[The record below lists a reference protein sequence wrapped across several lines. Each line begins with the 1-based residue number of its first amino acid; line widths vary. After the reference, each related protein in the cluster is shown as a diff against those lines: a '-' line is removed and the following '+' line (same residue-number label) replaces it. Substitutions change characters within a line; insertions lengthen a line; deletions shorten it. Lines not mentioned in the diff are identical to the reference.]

1 MNLQK
6 KLIQLSEYKC
16 SFKYVE
22 SYFLVSM
29 IYPESWSVIPS
40 EDRTIEVAD
49 EDGVTFYAAPI
60 ETDIENA
67 FKLIDDTI
75 AYNLDVEKKMAL
87 LKYNIGKLQELFAEK
102 DLEELETIE
111 FTFKPKKTSKNTAVQ
126 PKKTKKASNSGRKKN
141 VKQEMEE
148 LLGKPTDIFESE
160 ANLIVNDN
168 PNYLYGLSGSGKS
181 SDDCTE
187 EGIPLVSN
195 NEQIQTDNKYLEEVE
210 R

>member
-29 IYPESWSVIPS
+29 VYPENWSIIPC
-40 EDRTIEVAD
+40 EDKSIDVAE

-60 ETDIENA
+60 ETDINKA
-67 FKLIDDTI
+67 FELIDDTI
-75 AYNLDVEKKMAL
+75 SYNLDVEKKMNL
-87 LKYNIGKLQELFAEK
+87 LKFNINKLQEMFSTM

-111 FTFKPKKTSKNTAVQ
+111 FVTIKSKVSKNKEKKST
-126 PKKTKKASNSGRKKN
+126 KTKKVAKKVTSKKKKVEDTVTEDVTVYQGN
-141 VKQEMEE
+141 KTNLDNLMNNFVDDTFYGEMPCGNTVESKQ
-148 LLGKPTDIFESE
+148 T
-160 ANLIVNDN
+160 
-168 PNYLYGLSGSGKS
+168 
-181 SDDCTE
+181 
-187 EGIPLVSN
+187 N
-195 NEQIQTDNKYLEEVE
+195 NEYLEEVE

>member
-29 IYPESWSVIPS
+29 VYPENWSIIPC
-40 EDRTIEVAD
+40 EDKSIDVAE

-60 ETDIENA
+60 ETDINKA
-67 FKLIDDTI
+67 FELIDDTI
-75 AYNLDVEKKMAL
+75 LYNLDVEKKMNL
-87 LKYNIGKLQELFAEK
+87 LKFNINKLQEMFATM

-111 FTFKPKKTSKNTAVQ
+111 FVTMTPKVRKNTEKKSTKAKKVAKKVTSK
-126 PKKTKKASNSGRKKN
+126 KKKVEDTDSQQGDNLVESTSFVGFTDDTMYEPIDLNETVDTK
-141 VKQEMEE
+141 Q
-148 LLGKPTDIFESE
+148 T
-160 ANLIVNDN
+160 
-168 PNYLYGLSGSGKS
+168 
-181 SDDCTE
+181 
-187 EGIPLVSN
+187 N
-195 NEQIQTDNKYLEEVE
+195 NEYLEEVE

>member
-29 IYPESWSVIPS
+29 VYPENWSIIPC
-40 EDRTIEVAD
+40 EDKSIDVAE

-60 ETDIENA
+60 ETDINKA
-67 FKLIDDTI
+67 FELIDDTI
-75 AYNLDVEKKMAL
+75 LYNLDVEKKMNL
-87 LKYNIGKLQELFAEK
+87 LKFNINKLQEMFATM

-111 FTFKPKKTSKNTAVQ
+111 FVTTKSKVSKNKEKKST
-126 PKKTKKASNSGRKKN
+126 KTKKVAKKVTSKKKKVEDTVTEDVTVYQGN
-141 VKQEMEE
+141 KTNLDNLMNNFVDDTFYGEMPCGNTVESKQ
-148 LLGKPTDIFESE
+148 T
-160 ANLIVNDN
+160 
-168 PNYLYGLSGSGKS
+168 
-181 SDDCTE
+181 
-187 EGIPLVSN
+187 N
-195 NEQIQTDNKYLEEVE
+195 NEYLEEVE

>member
-29 IYPESWSVIPS
+29 VYPENWSIIPC
-40 EDRTIEVAD
+40 EDKSIDVAE

-60 ETDIENA
+60 ETDINKA
-67 FKLIDDTI
+67 FELIDDTI
-75 AYNLDVEKKMAL
+75 SYNLDVEKKMNL
-87 LKYNIGKLQELFAEK
+87 LKFNINKLQEMFSTM

-111 FTFKPKKTSKNTAVQ
+111 FVTTKSKVSKNKEKKST
-126 PKKTKKASNSGRKKN
+126 KTKKVAKKVTSKKKKVEDTVTEDVTVYQGN
-141 VKQEMEE
+141 KTNLDNLMNNFVDDTFYGEMPCGNTVESKQ
-148 LLGKPTDIFESE
+148 T
-160 ANLIVNDN
+160 
-168 PNYLYGLSGSGKS
+168 
-181 SDDCTE
+181 
-187 EGIPLVSN
+187 N
-195 NEQIQTDNKYLEEVE
+195 NEYLEEVE

>member
-29 IYPESWSVIPS
+29 VYPENWSIIPC
-40 EDRTIEVAD
+40 EDKSIDVAE

-60 ETDIENA
+60 ETDINKA
-67 FKLIDDTI
+67 FELIDDTI
-75 AYNLDVEKKMAL
+75 LYNLDVEKKMNL
-87 LKYNIGKLQELFAEK
+87 LKFNINKLQEMFATM

-111 FTFKPKKTSKNTAVQ
+111 FVTTKSKVSKNKEKKST
-126 PKKTKKASNSGRKKN
+126 KTKKVAKKVTSKKKKVEDTVTEDVTVYQGN
-141 VKQEMEE
+141 KTNLDNLMNNFVD
-148 LLGKPTDIFESE
+148 DIFYGEMPCGETVES
-160 ANLIVNDN
+160 
-168 PNYLYGLSGSGKS
+168 KQ
-181 SDDCTE
+181 T
-187 EGIPLVSN
+187 N
-195 NEQIQTDNKYLEEVE
+195 NEYLEEVE

>member
-29 IYPESWSVIPS
+29 VYPENWSIIPC
-40 EDRTIEVAD
+40 EDKSIDVAE

-60 ETDIENA
+60 ETDINKA
-67 FKLIDDTI
+67 FELIDDTI
-75 AYNLDVEKKMAL
+75 LYNLDVEKKMNL
-87 LKYNIGKLQELFAEK
+87 LKFNINKLQEMFATM

-111 FTFKPKKTSKNTAVQ
+111 FVTTKSKVSKNKEKKST
-126 PKKTKKASNSGRKKN
+126 KTKKVAKKVTSKRKKVEDTVTEDVTIYQGDKTN
-141 VKQEMEE
+141 LDNLMNNFVDDTFYSEMPCGDTVESKQ
-148 LLGKPTDIFESE
+148 T
-160 ANLIVNDN
+160 
-168 PNYLYGLSGSGKS
+168 
-181 SDDCTE
+181 
-187 EGIPLVSN
+187 N
-195 NEQIQTDNKYLEEVE
+195 NEYLEEVE